1 MKAQDFVVN
10 GLWAE
15 SVNFLA
21 SLSQKDYN
29 EDILQNFGEYPATFE
44 DAVLRYCRYRWRC
57 LQGSDN
63 LSWREKYLRTIPVR
77 RRRIRHLKA

>member
-1 MKAQDFVVN
+1 MKAQDFVAN

-21 SLSQKDYN
+21 KTSQKDYN
-29 EDILQNFGEYPATFE
+29 DILRSFGEYPATFE

-57 LQGSDN
+57 AQGIDS
-63 LSWREKYLRTIPVR
+63 LHWREKYLRTIPVR
-77 RRRIRHLKA
+77 RRRLRHLKA